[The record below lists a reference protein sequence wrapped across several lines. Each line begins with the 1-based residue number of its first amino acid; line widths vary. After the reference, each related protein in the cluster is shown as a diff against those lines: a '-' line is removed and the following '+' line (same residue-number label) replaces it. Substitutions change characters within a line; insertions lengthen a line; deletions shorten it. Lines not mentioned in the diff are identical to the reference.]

1 MIYVEHPKTPTPV
14 KGKIPRATAF
24 SLAGGTMHYNKCDV
38 MVIMHKLNDEE
49 LEEMV
54 KSGEILSK
62 VLDNNSKNI
71 KFVLFESVKIKSQRI
86 NGIPGKVVLQYD
98 LITGRYK

>member
-1 MIYVEHPKTPTPV
+1 
-14 KGKIPRATAF
+14 
-24 SLAGGTMHYNKCDV
+24 

-49 LEEMV
+49 LEEMI

-86 NGIPGKVVLQYD
+86 NGIPGKVILQYD

>member
-1 MIYVEHPKTPTPV
+1 V
-14 KGKIPRATAF
+14 KA
-24 SLAGGTMHYNKCDV
+24 
-38 MVIMHKLNDEE
+38 
-49 LEEMV
+49 
-54 KSGEILSK
+54 GEILSK

-71 KFVLFESVKIKSQRI
+71 KFVLFENVKIKSQRI